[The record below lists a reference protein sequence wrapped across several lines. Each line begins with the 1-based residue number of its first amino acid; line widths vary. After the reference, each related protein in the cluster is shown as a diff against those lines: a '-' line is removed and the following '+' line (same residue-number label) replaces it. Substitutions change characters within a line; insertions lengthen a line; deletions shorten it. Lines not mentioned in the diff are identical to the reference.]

1 MVMEKTLAEKIERAV
16 ENLRNGKFVLVYD
29 ADGREEEVDFVLP
42 GILATPSH
50 IREMRKHGGGLICV
64 TVPSEVAELVGLP
77 YMVDVIK
84 EAGRKYPTLRALHEN
99 HVLPYDTHS
108 AFSIT
113 VNHVTNYTGITD
125 MDRAKTISALGE
137 YVKKILGG
145 GVKKEKAAELFIKNF
160 RSPGHVHLLRAA
172 PGLLKNREG
181 HTELATALC
190 QMAGLSPS
198 AVICEMMG
206 NNHRALPKKDAERYG
221 KEKGYILLEGWEIKE
236 AWKEWCG

>member
-1 MVMEKTLAEKIERAV
+1 MSMEKNLEEKIGRAL
-16 ENLRNGKFVLVYD
+16 ENLRRGRFVLVYD

-42 GILATPSH
+42 SILATPAH
-50 IREMRKHGGGLICV
+50 VMEMRKHGGGLICV
-64 TVPSEVAELVGLP
+64 TLSSEVAEVAGLP

-84 EAGRKYPTLRALHEN
+84 EAGREYPTLRALHEN

-113 VNHVTNYTGITD
+113 INHVTNYTGITD
-125 MDRAKTISALGE
+125 VDRAKTISALGE
-137 YVKKILGG
+137 YVKRIAGG
-145 GVKKEKAAELFIKNF
+145 DMGKEGAVELFVKNF

-190 QMAGLSPS
+190 QMAGLPPS

-206 NNHRALPKKDAERYG
+206 DDHMALPKKEAERYG
-221 KEKGYILLEGWEIKE
+221 KEKGYVLLEGWEIKE